1 MPELPEVETI
11 KNDLRA
17 TVLGRRIVGVYVID
31 PRLVVYPSLREFEA
45 GLQGQEI
52 VGVDRRAKYLL
63 IRLSS
68 GKILV
73 VQLMVTGQLLLV
85 SPEEPR
91 KKSTRLLF
99 DLDDG
104 RQLRL
109 NDASHLA
116 RMNLVDESEL
126 NQRLPL
132 AELGPEAIS
141 DEFTLD
147 YFRSKLQGTRR
158 QIKALLL
165 DQRVVSGIGNIY
177 ADESLFAARI
187 HPLRPASSLS
197 PDEIERLYHS
207 IRSILKAAIA
217 LRGTT
222 TRSYRD
228 VLGRKGGY
236 QALLKVVARA
246 GRPCIGCPG
255 IVEKILAAGRET
267 YYCPSCQKLGEG
279 GNRERAA

>member
-11 KNDLRA
+11 KNDLRS
-17 TVLGRRIVGVYVID
+17 TVLGHRIVRARVLD
-31 PRLVVYPSLREFEA
+31 PRVVKHPSVPEFEA
-45 GLQGQEI
+45 GLAGQRIEA
-52 VGVDRRAKYLL
+52 VDRRAKYLL
-63 IRLSS
+63 LRLSS

-73 VQLMVTGQLLLV
+73 VQLIITGQLVLMG
-85 SPEEPR
+85 PEAPMR
-91 KKSTRLLF
+91 KSTRLLL

-109 NDASHLA
+109 QDSSHLA
-116 RMNLVDESEL
+116 RVALVEEREL
-126 NQRLPL
+126 NTRLHL
-132 AELGPEAIS
+132 NELGPEAIS

-147 YFRSKLQGTRR
+147 FFRRALGRTRR

-187 HPLRPASSLS
+187 HPLRPANSLS
-197 PDEIERLYHS
+197 PEEVERLYHA
-207 IRSILKAAIA
+207 IRSIMREAIA

-228 VLGRKGGY
+228 VSGRKGGY
-236 QALLKVVARA
+236 QEKLKVVARA
-246 GRPCIGCPG
+246 GKPCIGCPG
-255 IVEKILAAGRET
+255 RVEKIWAASRET
-267 YYCPSCQKLGEG
+267 YICPSCQRLQGLAA
-279 GNRERAA
+279 ERVA